1 MSKDLTAQDI
11 KRIRR
16 KYGLTQQGFARL
28 LGLGEASVVRYE
40 NGQTPSKANANLIR
54 AADNPAFMRDCFE
67 RDGDLLSHEQRG
79 KAEQII
85 YALVTFDE
93 DGDIM
98 DINEMYE
105 ITLQQEV
112 LNEQAAQLMGDTIN
126 LLLAAREQED
136 AIAEAV
142 YEDVLKQISH
152 IKPRIISEGHLN
164 TVRLSEIRGQIEC
177 LKNMVDSRQ
186 AKAAKY
192 DGSRKLFG

>member
-112 LNEQAAQLMGDTIN
+112 LNEQAAQLLGEVSR
-126 LLLAAREQED
+126 LHAAAREKGDEIS
-136 AIAEAV
+136 AAV
-142 YEDVLKQISH
+142 YEDAFMQLALAKR
-152 IKPRIISEGHLN
+152 RIIDEGHLN
-164 TVRLSEIRGQIEC
+164 KVRLSEIKGQIEC
-177 LKNMVDSRQ
+177 IELLAKSRE
-186 AKAAKY
+186 AKAAEY
-192 DGSRKLFG
+192 E